1 MLLPVL
7 ANCFGPTLNAEITT
21 GGSTSRTFTASG
33 SFVVEGFTKMDVFL
47 VGGGGGAGYAG
58 EEADILLLNM
68 GFQSLREIM
77 FRLLLEEVADQHLMA
92 VPHLLA

>member
-1 MLLPVL
+1 MLEE
-7 ANCFGPTLNAEITT
+7 AE
-21 GGSTSRTFTASG
+21 
-33 SFVVEGFTKMDVFL
+33 ELDML
-47 VGGGGGAGYAG
+47 V